1 MMQRREFLRGA
12 AAAGCLVAGS
22 RLASGLTAK
31 KPKLESRNER
41 PAMNYARLGRTNL
54 KVSRITHGGL
64 HTNAQRI
71 PILAKLYEGGV
82 NLFDTSHV
90 YGGGRSEQAFGEFFS
105 KASRRKNVF
114 LCTKMDIRM
123 QLRAGK
129 GVYKK
134 AIERA
139 ESSLRRLGTDHVDI
153 MMLHGCT
160 TLVDYVDNAEWL
172 RAAEDLKKQGKIR
185 FIGISEHQKPAET
198 LKLAAAGGRY
208 DVAMV
213 AFSLVKAKWGSL
225 GRTDVKTIQ
234 PALAAARKADM
245 GIIAMKTASRAEDMV
260 AKVSEPKLK
269 KKGFSPYQLCYR
281 YVLDMPG
288 VTTVVCGMSNMTHVT
303 ENLAVPGIKLA
314 ARDAA
319 HLERVAAASG
329 VCGFC
334 GTCLDVCP
342 NGLAVQDVLR
352 LHGYHVHGYH
362 ALARAE
368 YAALAPHCRADA
380 CRDCGS
386 CEAACPGRVPIRR
399 ALAEAHHALA

>member
-1 MMQRREFLRGA
+1 MQRRDFLRGA
-12 AAAGCLVAGS
+12 AAAGCLAAGS
-22 RLASGLTAK
+22 RLASGLADK
-31 KPKLESRNER
+31 KPKLESRNEQR
-41 PAMNYARLGRTNL
+41 SMEYARLGRTNL

-64 HTNAQRI
+64 YTNTQRI

-105 KASRRKNVF
+105 KAKRRKNVF
-114 LCTKMDIRM
+114 LCTKADLRL
-123 QLRAGK
+123 QLGAGK
-129 GVYKK
+129 DVYKK
-134 AIERA
+134 AIERV
-139 ESSLRRLGTDHVDI
+139 ESSLGRLRTDHVDI
-153 MMLHGCT
+153 LMLHGRT
-160 TLVDYVDNAEWL
+160 TILDYVNNAEWL

-185 FIGISEHQKPAET
+185 FIGLSEHQKPAET
-198 LKLAAAGGRY
+198 LKLAAASGRY

-225 GRTDVKTIQ
+225 GRTDVKSIQ

-245 GIIAMKTASRAEDMV
+245 GIIVMKAASRAEQMV
-260 AKVSEPKLK
+260 AKLSEPKLK
-269 KKGFSPYQLCYR
+269 KKGYSPYQLCYR
-281 YVLDMPG
+281 YVLDLPG
-288 VTTVVCGMSNMTHVT
+288 VTTVVCGMSNITHVT

-314 ARDAA
+314 SQEAE

-334 GTCLDVCP
+334 GACLDACP
-342 NGLAVQDVLR
+342 NGIAVQDVLR
-352 LHGYHVHGYH
+352 VHSYHVHGYH
-362 ALARAE
+362 ASAREE
-368 YAALAPHCRADA
+368 YAALAPHRRADA

-399 ALAEAHHALA
+399 RLREAHHALA